1 MKSYVDLMKENIIDF
16 GNLILEKYYLLNLNE
31 IECMVL
37 YKLNKYSKEVNNIL
51 NLSDLEKKMKLD
63 INQLGDVL
71 AGLVSKGFVTLK
83 MSDDEKGTLIEEF
96 SLEDAYK
103 ELSYVLEN
111 GERKIENDQVNKD
124 FQEILK
130 LLESKN
136 NKPLSPIE
144 MQTVQKWFFEYKYDF
159 ELIKEQIEKTYK
171 NKNASV
177 SIVDRQ
183 LFAKSRETLTSDE
196 IEAAQEILK
205 RKYGKK

>member
-103 ELSYVLEN
+103 ELSYALEN

-124 FQEILK
+124 FQEVLK

>member
-111 GERKIENDQVNKD
+111 GKRKIENDQVNKD
-124 FQEILK
+124 FQEVLK

>member
-124 FQEILK
+124 FQEVLK

-196 IEAAQEILK
+196 IEVAQEILK

>member
-124 FQEILK
+124 FQEVLK

>member
-83 MSDDEKGTLIEEF
+83 MSDDEKCNLIEEF

-124 FQEILK
+124 FQEVLK

>member
-144 MQTVQKWFFEYKYDF
+144 MQTVQKWFFEYKYDIK
-159 ELIKEQIEKTYK
+159 LIKEQIEKTYK

>member
-1 MKSYVDLMKENIIDF
+1 
-16 GNLILEKYYLLNLNE
+16 
-31 IECMVL
+31 
-37 YKLNKYSKEVNNIL
+37 
-51 NLSDLEKKMKLD
+51 
-63 INQLGDVL
+63 
-71 AGLVSKGFVTLK
+71 

>member
-124 FQEILK
+124 FQEVLK

-177 SIVDRQ
+177 SIVDRH

>member
-83 MSDDEKGTLIEEF
+83 MSDDEKGTFLEEF

-111 GERKIENDQVNKD
+111 GERKIENDQINKD
-124 FQEILK
+124 FKEILK

-144 MQTVQKWFFEYKYDF
+144 MQTVQKWFFEYKYDV

>member
-63 INQLGDVL
+63 ITQLGDVL

-83 MSDDEKGTLIEEF
+83 MSDDEKCTLIEEF

-124 FQEILK
+124 FQEVLK

>member
-103 ELSYVLEN
+103 EVSYVLEN

-124 FQEILK
+124 FQEVLK

>member
-1 MKSYVDLMKENIIDF
+1 
-16 GNLILEKYYLLNLNE
+16 
-31 IECMVL
+31 
-37 YKLNKYSKEVNNIL
+37 
-51 NLSDLEKKMKLD
+51 
-63 INQLGDVL
+63 
-71 AGLVSKGFVTLK
+71 
-83 MSDDEKGTLIEEF
+83 
-96 SLEDAYK
+96 
-103 ELSYVLEN
+103 
-111 GERKIENDQVNKD
+111 
-124 FQEILK
+124 
-130 LLESKN
+130 
-136 NKPLSPIE
+136 

>member
-1 MKSYVDLMKENIIDF
+1 
-16 GNLILEKYYLLNLNE
+16 
-31 IECMVL
+31 
-37 YKLNKYSKEVNNIL
+37 
-51 NLSDLEKKMKLD
+51 MKLD

-124 FQEILK
+124 FQEVLK

>member
-124 FQEILK
+124 FQEVLK

-171 NKNASV
+171 NKNSSV

>member
-37 YKLNKYSKEVNNIL
+37 SKLNKYSKEVNNIL

-144 MQTVQKWFFEYKYDF
+144 MQTVQKWFFEYK
-159 ELIKEQIEKTYK
+159 ETYTK
-171 NKNASV
+171 
-177 SIVDRQ
+177 
-183 LFAKSRETLTSDE
+183 
-196 IEAAQEILK
+196 QEIW
-205 RKYGKK
+205 

>member
-83 MSDDEKGTLIEEF
+83 MSDDEKCTLIEEF

-124 FQEILK
+124 FQEVLK
-130 LLESKN
+130 LL
-136 NKPLSPIE
+136 
-144 MQTVQKWFFEYKYDF
+144 
-159 ELIKEQIEKTYK
+159 
-171 NKNASV
+171 
-177 SIVDRQ
+177 
-183 LFAKSRETLTSDE
+183 
-196 IEAAQEILK
+196 
-205 RKYGKK
+205 

>member
-124 FQEILK
+124 FQEVLK

-144 MQTVQKWFFEYKYDF
+144 MQTIQKWFFEYKYDF

>member
-124 FQEILK
+124 FQEVLK

-144 MQTVQKWFFEYKYDF
+144 MQKVQKWFFEYKYDF

>member
-83 MSDDEKGTLIEEF
+83 MSDDEKCTLIEEF

-124 FQEILK
+124 FQEVLK

>member
-71 AGLVSKGFVTLK
+71 AGLVSRGFVTLK

-124 FQEILK
+124 FQEVLK

>member
-83 MSDDEKGTLIEEF
+83 MSDDEKGALIEEF

-124 FQEILK
+124 FQEVLK

>member
-124 FQEILK
+124 FQEVLK

-205 RKYGKK
+205 RK